1 MLLVEY
7 IIIGFESF
15 FFISFVCFFFRILYI
30 RMVLFGWSGFVYE
43 IIVNVVFIFVGMG
56 VGWFVGGVL
65 VVWKF
70 WNLVF
75 V

>member
-1 MLLVEY
+1 
-7 IIIGFESF
+7 
-15 FFISFVCFFFRILYI
+15 
-30 RMVLFGWSGFVYE
+30 MVLFGWSGFVYE